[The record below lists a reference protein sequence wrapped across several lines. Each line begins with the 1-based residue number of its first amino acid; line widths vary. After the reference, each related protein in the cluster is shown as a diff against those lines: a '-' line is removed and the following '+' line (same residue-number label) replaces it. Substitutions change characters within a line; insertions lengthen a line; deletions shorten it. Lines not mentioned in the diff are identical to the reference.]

1 MLLKIYLKELKDCFR
16 DRRTLLLTVFLP
28 VIMMTGL
35 TFFYEKMISD
45 GEGENYKLAVN
56 ESFDQQV
63 ANAFNGV
70 KNIELV
76 RDADP
81 EKVLQEG
88 DVQAALILDANF
100 SSKIENGEKAT
111 VTIIGDSFSQKSS
124 NLNSIVRNILAI
136 YEKKI
141 ISERLQANGMKPAVM
156 EPFTIEEKEVSNQN
170 PNASLLAMLIPM
182 ILAIAIGVGAGPA
195 ASDLFAGEKE
205 KKTME
210 ALLMTPVKRSTL
222 LLSKWLTIAT
232 VGSITGII
240 TLVVVAIEINLL
252 TENLKK
258 AISLGDK
265 AVLIVIIAVLV
276 SIVYAMFTASLL
288 MVTSILGKTIKES
301 QSYSTPVMMLAVFP
315 AMILA
320 GIGVNEL
327 SFQHFAIPIMN
338 LFSLLKELVFGI
350 VNYDHI
356 VVTIASNL
364 ISMIVFFIVG
374 RILFLKDKWV
384 MN

>member
-76 RDADP
+76 RAADP

-88 DVQAALILDANF
+88 NVEAALILDANF

-240 TLVVVAIEINLL
+240 TLVVVAFEINLL

-356 VVTIASNL
+356 VITIASNL
-364 ISMIVFFIVG
+364 ISMIVLFIVG

>member
-16 DRRTLLLTVFLP
+16 DRRTLLLTVLLP

-35 TFFYEKMISD
+35 TFFYEEMVSD
-45 GEGENYKLAVN
+45 GEEESYQLAVN
-56 ESFDQQV
+56 ESFDQEV
-63 ANAFNGV
+63 EGILAGY
-70 KNIELV
+70 KNIKLV
-76 RDADP
+76 KAKNP
-81 EKVLQEG
+81 EKVLQKG

-100 SSKIENGEKAT
+100 SSKIKNGQKAT

-124 NLNSIVRNILAI
+124 NLNSLVQNAMGV

-141 ISERLQANGMKPAVM
+141 ISERLEAKGTDPTLV
-156 EPFTIEEKEVSNQN
+156 EPISIQQKEMSDQN
-170 PNASLLAMLIPM
+170 PNASLLAILIPM
-182 ILAIAIGVGAGPA
+182 ILAIAIGIGSSPA

-210 ALLMTPVKRSTL
+210 ALLMTPVKRTTL
-222 LLSKWLTIAT
+222 LFSKWLTIASI
-232 VGSITGII
+232 GSITGIV
-240 TLVVVAIEINLL
+240 TLVVVALEINFL

-258 AISLGDK
+258 AVSFGNN
-265 AVLIVIIAVLV
+265 AGVIITIAVLV
-276 SIVYAMFTASLL
+276 SIIYAMFTAALL
-288 MVTSILGKTIKES
+288 MLTSIIGKTVKES

-315 AMILA
+315 TMILA
-320 GIGVNEL
+320 SIGTNEL
-327 SFQHFAIPIMN
+327 SFQYFVIPILN

-350 VNYDHI
+350 IDYEHI
-356 VVTIASNL
+356 LVTIASNL
-364 ISMIVFFIVG
+364 ISMIILFIIG

>member
-76 RDADP
+76 RAADP

-88 DVQAALILDANF
+88 NVEAALILDANF

-124 NLNSIVRNILAI
+124 NLNSIVQNILAI

-156 EPFTIEEKEVSNQN
+156 EPFTIEQKEVSNQN
-170 PNASLLAMLIPM
+170 PNASVLAMLIPM

-240 TLVVVAIEINLL
+240 TLVVVAFEINLL

>member
-1 MLLKIYLKELKDCFR
+1 MLLKIYLKEIKDCFR
-16 DRRTLLLTVFLP
+16 DRRTLLLTVLLP

-45 GEGENYKLAVN
+45 GEGESYKLAVN
-56 ESFDQQV
+56 ESFDREL
-63 ANAFNGV
+63 AGIITSF

-76 RDADP
+76 QSANP
-81 EKVLQEG
+81 GKTLQDG
-88 DVQAALILDANF
+88 KVQAALILDPNF
-100 SSKIENGEKAT
+100 SRTIENGEKAT

-124 NLNSIVRNILAI
+124 NLKNIVQNALGVYEKSIISKRMQAKGTDPSIV
-136 YEKKI
+136 EPI
-141 ISERLQANGMKPAVM
+141 I
-156 EPFTIEEKEVSNQN
+156 IEQKEISDQN
-170 PNASLLAMLIPM
+170 PNANLIAMLIPL
-182 ILAIAIGVGAGPA
+182 ILAIAIGVGSSPA

-222 LLSKWLTIAT
+222 LFSKWLTIAT
-232 VGSITGII
+232 VGSVTGII
-240 TLVVVAIEINLL
+240 TLLVVALEINLL

-258 AISLGDK
+258 AVSFGDN
-265 AVLIVIIAVLV
+265 AAVIIALAVLV
-276 SIVYAMFTASLL
+276 AIVYAMFTASLL
-288 MVTSILGKTIKES
+288 MLTSILGKTVKES
-301 QSYSTPVMMLAVFP
+301 QSYSTPVMMLAMFP
-315 AMILA
+315 TMILSSI
-320 GIGVNEL
+320 GINEL

-350 VNYDHI
+350 IDYEHI
-356 VVTIASNL
+356 VITIASNL
-364 ISMIVFFIVG
+364 VCMILLFIVG

>member
-76 RDADP
+76 RAADP

-88 DVQAALILDANF
+88 NVEAALILDANF

-124 NLNSIVRNILAI
+124 NLNSIVQNILAI

-156 EPFTIEEKEVSNQN
+156 EPFTIEQKEVSNQN
-170 PNASLLAMLIPM
+170 PNASVLAMLIPM

-276 SIVYAMFTASLL
+276 SIVYAMLIASLL

-301 QSYSTPVMMLAVFP
+301 QSYSTPVMMLVVFP
-315 AMILA
+315 SMILM

-356 VVTIASNL
+356 VITIASNL
-364 ISMIVFFIVG
+364 ISMIVLFIVG